1 MRNKH
6 HEDARR
12 VWIFDLDDTLH
23 DASAHIFPHI
33 NRSMT
38 QYLMTHLDL
47 CEEDACAM
55 RRDYWHR
62 YGATLHGLIRHHGT
76 DPHHFLHH
84 THQFPNLTTMV
95 LRARGLRTAL
105 LRLKGRKVVFTNA
118 PMAYAE
124 QVLHLLGIRDLF
136 QSVFSI
142 ESSRFHPKP
151 AKQGFLRILKAL
163 RIPATRC
170 VMVED
175 SLPALRT
182 AKGLGMKT
190 VYVNPNSRRPS
201 FVDARIGTIL
211 ALPQT
216 HF

>member
-163 RIPATRC
+163 RISATRC